1 MSRNTG
7 KRPHELTLELFAQ
20 NATQTPSEIDAYVK
34 NGPYASKHIW
44 FLRKL
49 GYDISVNKQGRTV
62 VSYTYNGVGTA
73 TPAAPKPA
81 KVAKAPKRQVADPV
95 AAKQNKLRPAA
106 VKTAKTPEQIKADNL
121 EKLKAVSAKITKI
134 KQKAAAKKSKRRD
147 PIDDVIEQFGNDGS
161 VGSVSVDPGWDS
173 IDGVDLKKII

>member
-73 TPAAPKPA
+73 TIAAPKPVKAAKPAKAPKPA
-81 KVAKAPKRQVADPV
+81 KVAKA
-95 AAKQNKLRPAA
+95 AKP
-106 VKTAKTPEQIKADNL
+106 AKTPEDIKAANL
-121 EKLKAVSAKITKI
+121 EKMKAVSAKITKI

-147 PIDDVIEQFGNDGS
+147 PIDDVIEQFGSDGS

-173 IDGVDLKKII
+173 IEGVDLKKII